1 MSIKL
6 YRKFTGIAYSS
17 LSVILQPRLRRVTAF
32 VTVPRSVTAFVTVA
46 GEASDGKECTGVR
59 IQRNKTENSEHEL
72 FVRKHPIRTRLIYTE
87 REKNTSQKKSSNVFQ
102 TWKQFQ
108 QL

>member
-6 YRKFTGIAYSS
+6 YRKFTGIAYCS
-17 LSVILQPRLRRVTAF
+17 LSVILQPRPRRVTAF

-46 GEASDGKECTGVR
+46 GEASDGKERAGVR
-59 IQRNKTENSEHEL
+59 IQRNSEHEL
-72 FVRKHPIRTRLIYTE
+72 FVRKYPIRTRLIYTE